1 MLNPFQRTIWIMK
14 EKMYVIWNKLIF
26 VLCVCVFFWTSSW
39 KIVFQQFSLLC
50 YLFFVVIRNVDHL
63 HGLYNPIAGMTDV
76 RVLRQR
82 AFLVLSHTDANR
94 GTSCLDR
101 QAAWTEFR
109 GRKIRLK
116 NSRNQREALVF
127 CGSSGTGWIFFR
139 LLLQNKSTQDYES
152 TTGVPHG
159 HHLLSPR
166 PGLHKPAASFC
177 TACDQVAEKKSTCIW
192 NDGRSPLEKLDR
204 HGFHHANRIINKN
217 PTNIFKNHDTV
228 EKELNHLL
236 FCCLPSIFFSSALP
250 PQVYLVLMKK
260 MVTCCKILFDISIW
274 KQTTFIYVYISIYL
288 YISAHIFK
296 KTVDPDF

>member
-1 MLNPFQRTIWIMK
+1 MLNPFERTIWIMK

-116 NSRNQREALVF
+116 NSRNQRETLVS

-152 TTGVPHG
+152 TIYSHPVLG
-159 HHLLSPR
+159 
-166 PGLHKPAASFC
+166 
-177 TACDQVAEKKSTCIW
+177 CI
-192 NDGRSPLEKLDR
+192 S
-204 HGFHHANRIINKN
+204 
-217 PTNIFKNHDTV
+217 
-228 EKELNHLL
+228 
-236 FCCLPSIFFSSALP
+236 P
-250 PQVYLVLMKK
+250 PQASVQH
-260 MVTCCKILFDISIW
+260 VTR
-274 KQTTFIYVYISIYL
+274 
-288 YISAHIFK
+288 
-296 KTVDPDF
+296 